1 MAGNYDRAIIDVR
14 VYIDGV
20 HFHDITVKEVIL
32 GESLTTPG
40 LQTAVTLQSAV
51 YDKTGPKRW
60 GEYKGKMLTL
70 ALSYSIQPEDPIGP
84 ENTLVI
90 SQKIYRIDNRELDI
104 NIGQTE
110 TLTIHACD
118 PSLLE
123 DAKHLVS
130 KSWKCVMPSTIV
142 NFALSSGCLGNNVR
156 TDIERAGPARD
167 YVAENIHPFQ
177 VVAQQANVALKDDN
191 NPDFVHYMTFENFG
205 THHFKSLKTLIKSQT
220 VADYNRFCNAEG
232 GQGSLLQFKKAIAFS
247 FPCDF
252 DLLSDLLNGIDE
264 NGNAINTV
272 SAWNPMNGTAFL
284 YGGQGGTGCS
294 GIGQGNAKEAIT
306 NKGTADAQ
314 NGCNFEVEK
323 YLQLRQARMGLL
335 EKDKIKFRMT
345 VPWQP
350 SMHVGQLIYFIHRDK
365 ETSSQIYGTG
375 TYLVVAMKHNVQFG
389 GFGTTTIDCI
399 DANINY

>member
-1 MAGNYDRAIIDVR
+1 MAGSYDRAIIDVR
-14 VYIDGV
+14 VYIAGIYL
-20 HFHDITVKEVIL
+20 HDITVKEVIL

-60 GEYKGKMLTL
+60 GDYKGKTITLVLTY
-70 ALSYSIQPEDPIGP
+70 ANAPEDYIGP
-84 ENTLVI
+84 ENTFNI
-90 SQKIYRIDNRELDI
+90 SQTIYRIDNRELDI
-104 NIGQTE
+104 NVGQTE

-118 PSLLE
+118 PTLLE
-123 DAKHLVS
+123 DTKKLMS
-130 KSWKCVMPSTIV
+130 KSWKCTMPSQIV
-142 NFALSSGCLGNNVR
+142 EYALSSGCIGDNIR
-156 TDIERAGPARD
+156 TDIESAGPARD

-177 VVAQQANVALKDDN
+177 VIAQQANVALKDNN
-191 NPDFVHYMTFENFG
+191 NPDFVHYMTFDNMG
-205 THHFKSLKTLIKSQT
+205 THHFRSIKSLINQP
-220 VADYNRFCNAEG
+220 VPAGNQFCNAEG
-232 GQGSLLQFKKAIAFS
+232 GQGSLLQFKKAVAFN

-264 NGNAINTV
+264 NGKAINTV

-284 YGGQGGTGCS
+284 YGGSGGTGCS

-306 NKGTADAQ
+306 NRGTADAQ

-335 EKDKIKFRMT
+335 ERDKIKFRMT

-350 SMHVGQLIYFIHRDK
+350 SMHVGQKVYFVHRNK
-365 ETSSQIYGTG
+365 ETSENIYGTG

-389 GFGTTTIDCI
+389 GFGTTTVDCI
-399 DANINY
+399 DTNVNY